1 MHECQALLFF
11 PVGNVTSEI
20 LWANIENLM
29 LSSKRQIRGE
39 SWSLLRTSETECKQ
53 SEESFLET
61 LQDLTEPMPWGLLPI
76 GLWIWEYLSKV
87 KGYFNQILSDLVL
100 GILSA
105 QRKVWPCLVHRQST
119 SLYQNVQ
126 PPNEENICAIES
138 VKSKRIL
145 GKNTC
150 EIQWTLRKK

>member
-1 MHECQALLFF
+1 MNVKHFYSFLLEKLHLKY
-11 PVGNVTSEI
+11 SE
-20 LWANIENLM
+20 LTLRTWCCLQRD
-29 LSSKRQIRGE
+29 KTGE
-39 SWSLLRTSETECKQ
+39 SWSHLRTLETECKQ

-76 GLWIWEYLSKV
+76 GLWIWEHLSKV

-105 QRKVWPCLVHRQST
+105 QRKVWPCLVQRQST
-119 SLYQNVQ
+119 SLYQNAQ
-126 PPNEENICAIES
+126 QPNEENICAIES

-145 GKNTC
+145 EKIHVKYDG
-150 EIQWTLRKK
+150 L